1 MKKPPQDI
9 LEVIENNKANYSHL
23 PPNYKIID
31 GTLYYIYK
39 KEYVDKETIEK
50 SIIEEKRI
58 VTTTPPFID
67 VSYRDIETGEVSYLL
82 QFHDGYRHVKKP
94 VKAEQ
99 ITQRNELRTLANI
112 GLDVDDETVK
122 NLLKFLTTYRRTNQP
137 EQKSIASRLGHI
149 SGYFIH
155 PLIDSGV
162 DLVVHEAGYKEL
174 VDAFKSKG
182 SIKGYSDTVFNEV
195 KDSPMTMMFI
205 YASLGSIL
213 LHDFNIE
220 PFIVDMASK
229 SSTGKT
235 TALKVAASVWGNE
248 NIINEWNAT
257 KNSVERKAGLLNS
270 LPLLLDDTRK
280 ANQYALSDIVYQF
293 TGGRGKG
300 RANIKSI
307 EAERT
312 WQNILLST
320 GETSIVE
327 YGNEK
332 AGISAR
338 CITLQDKALNNNID
352 LRALYSGLES
362 NYGCLGLSFV
372 NQYNEHKKAY
382 KETFRGHEQ
391 LYISKAGDNEVMQ
404 RLGRAFALLQTAG
417 EILND
422 IKGFEHDMFSIVNT
436 AYTSMF
442 QTNKSIDKPKQ
453 LLEELLEE
461 LDANR
466 NSIAGGGY
474 GEVFNTEVKAIYH
487 NDYLCVLSNTV
498 KKFLGNE
505 LRSITKEWA
514 DRDYLIVGSS
524 ERIVKQVKANSSL
537 YRGYALKHDVIE
549 ELGLNFRK
557 DKN

>member
-1 MKKPPQDI
+1 MKKPPLDI
-9 LEVIENNKANYSHL
+9 VEMISNKANHINL

-31 GTLYYIYK
+31 GTLYYLYK
-39 KEYVDKETIEK
+39 KEYIDKETKEK
-50 SIIEEKRI
+50 NVIEEKRI

-67 VSYRDIETGEVSYLL
+67 IRYRDIESGEVSYLL
-82 QFHDGYRHVKKP
+82 HFHDGFRHVKKP

-122 NLLKFLTTYRRTNQP
+122 NLLKFLTTYRRANQP
-137 EQKSIASRLGHI
+137 VQKNIASRLGHI
-149 SGYFIH
+149 NNYFIH

-162 DLVVHEAGYKEL
+162 ELVVNEAGYKEL
-174 VDAFKSKG
+174 VDAFKKKG
-182 SIKGYSDTVFNEV
+182 TLKSYADTVFNEV
-195 KDSPMTMMFI
+195 KNSPMAMMFV

-213 LHDFNIE
+213 LLDFNVE
-220 PFIVDMASK
+220 PFVIDMASK

-235 TALKVAASVWGNE
+235 TALKVAASVWGNK

-257 KNSVERKAGLLNS
+257 KNSIERKAGLLNS
-270 LPLLLDDTRK
+270 FPLLLDDTRK
-280 ANQYALSDIVYQF
+280 ANQYALSDVVYQF

-338 CITLQDKALNNNID
+338 CITLQDKALNNDVN
-352 LRALYSGLES
+352 LRALYNGLEN
-362 NYGCLGLSFV
+362 NYGCLGLSFIR
-372 NQYNEHKKAY
+372 QYNDHKTAY
-382 KETFRGHEQ
+382 KEAFKGHEQ
-391 LYISKAGDNEVMQ
+391 LYINKAGNNEVMQ

-422 IKGFEHDMFSIVNT
+422 IEGFEHDMFSIVNV

-442 QTNKSIDKPKQ
+442 DTNKSIDKPKQ

-466 NSIAGGGY
+466 NSIAGSGY
-474 GEVFNTEVKAIYH
+474 GEVFNAEVKAIYH

-505 LRSITKEWA
+505 LRTITKEWA
-514 DRDYLIVGSS
+514 DREYLIVGSS
-524 ERIVKQVKANSSL
+524 ERIVKQVKANGSL
-537 YRGYALKHDVIE
+537 YRGYALKHDAINN
-549 ELGLNFRK
+549 LGLNFRK
-557 DKN
+557 DRK

>member
-1 MKKPPQDI
+1 MKKPPLDI
-9 LEVIENNKANYSHL
+9 VEMISNKANHTNL

-39 KEYVDKETIEK
+39 KEYIDKETKEK
-50 SIIEEKRI
+50 NVIEEKRI
-58 VTTTPPFID
+58 VTTTPPFTD
-67 VSYRDIETGEVSYLL
+67 VSYRDIESGEVSYLL

-122 NLLKFLTTYRRTNQP
+122 NLLKFLTTYRRANRP
-137 EQKSIASRLGHI
+137 IQKNIASRLGHI
-149 SGYFIH
+149 NSYFIH

-162 DLVVHEAGYKEL
+162 ELVVHEAGYREL
-174 VDAFKSKG
+174 VDAFKTKG
-182 SIKGYSDTVFNEV
+182 TLKDYADTVFNEV

-213 LHDFNIE
+213 LHDFNVE
-220 PFIVDMASK
+220 PFVIDMASK

-235 TALKVAASVWGNE
+235 TALKVAASVWGNK

-270 LPLLLDDTRK
+270 FPLLLDDTRK
-280 ANQYALSDIVYQF
+280 ANQYALSDVVYQF

-338 CITLQDKALNNNID
+338 CITLQDKALNNDVD
-352 LRALYSGLES
+352 LRALYNGLEN
-362 NYGCLGLSFV
+362 NYGYLGLLFIE
-372 NQYNEHKKAY
+372 QYNEHKIAY
-382 KETFRGHEQ
+382 KEAFKGHEQ
-391 LYISKAGDNEVMQ
+391 LYINKAGNNEVMQ

-422 IKGFEHDMFSIVNT
+422 VKGFEHDMFSIVNV

-442 QTNKSIDKPKQ
+442 DTNKSIDKPKQ

-466 NSIAGGGY
+466 NSIAGSGY

-505 LRSITKEWA
+505 LRTITKEWA
-514 DRDYLIVGSS
+514 DKHYLIVGSS
-524 ERIVKQVKANSSL
+524 ERIVKQVKTNGSL
-537 YRGYALKHDVIE
+537 YRGYAIRHDIIN

-557 DKN
+557 DRN